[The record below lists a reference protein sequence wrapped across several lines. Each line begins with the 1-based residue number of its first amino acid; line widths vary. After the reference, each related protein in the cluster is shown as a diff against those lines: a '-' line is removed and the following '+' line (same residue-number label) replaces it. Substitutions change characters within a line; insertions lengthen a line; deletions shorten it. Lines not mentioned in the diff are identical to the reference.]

1 MTSQLPPNATEALA
15 LVEEPKETG
24 FAPLRFD
31 PAEYMHY
38 VEDMDL
44 TEAQAIELLRVIW
57 AINVAWVDLG
67 FGINPIQQAMDKSGE
82 VFPSGFPDVIG
93 SLNKVSENDKN
104 GHTEHA
110 NGHEAVKEES

>member
-1 MTSQLPPNATEALA
+1 
-15 LVEEPKETG
+15 
-24 FAPLRFD
+24 
-31 PAEYMHY
+31 MHY

-44 TEAQAIELLRVIW
+44 TEAQAIELLRAIW

-93 SLNKVSENDKN
+93 SWNKVSESNRN
-104 GHTEHA
+104 EPTERA
-110 NGHEAVKEES
+110 DEHEAVKEES

>member
-1 MTSQLPPNATEALA
+1 MTSQHPPNTTEALA
-15 LVEEPKETG
+15 LVEEPRETG

-44 TEAQAIELLRVIW
+44 TEDQAIELLRAIW

-82 VFPSGFPDVIG
+82 VFPSGFSDVIG
-93 SLNKVSENDKN
+93 SWSKVSENNKN
-104 GHTEHA
+104 EPTEHA
-110 NGHEAVKEES
+110 NGRDAVKEES